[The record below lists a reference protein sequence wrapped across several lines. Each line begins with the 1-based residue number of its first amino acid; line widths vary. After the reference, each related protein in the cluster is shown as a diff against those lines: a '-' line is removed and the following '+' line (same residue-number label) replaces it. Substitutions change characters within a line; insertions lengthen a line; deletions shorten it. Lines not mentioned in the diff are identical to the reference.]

1 MHTPAATDYD
11 VMQQKAQFS
20 KSKVPCLLRHRG
32 GSYYASAK
40 VAGKVIRRSLDTDD
54 YNLAKDRLVAALAAM
69 RGATEAKT
77 AGTMRTAIVAEANRE
92 DAALKQTTRHYYQQ
106 VAESLL
112 RTSDSLPG
120 RPADKALV
128 RVTLVDL
135 RAWMD
140 KHAGL
145 TSRTRYNGALAL
157 LRRTYARAIE
167 AHQVTGN
174 LPLELDRLKPLNP
187 KRDIPSVE
195 IFAAIVASIA
205 GQRKRSSKAT
215 AATVQFL
222 ASTGLRISEAQ
233 ALRWKDIGDSVLTVR
248 TAKNDELRRVP
259 LTDAACVVLAELRAV
274 LPTGSE
280 DPVLPIKSPRLALE
294 NACDRLSLP
303 HLRVHDLR
311 HIFATRCIEAGV
323 DVPTIAS
330 WLGHKDGG
338 ALAACTYDHFIA
350 SHSEKQ
356 IINVTI

>member
-1 MHTPAATDYD
+1 ME
-11 VMQQKAQFS
+11 QKPKFS
-20 KSKVPCLLRHRG
+20 RSKVENLFRHRAG
-32 GSYYASAK
+32 KYYAVAK
-40 VAGKVIRRSLDTDD
+40 VLGKIRRRSLDTAD
-54 YNLAKDRLVAALAAM
+54 YNLAKDRLAGALAAM
-69 RGATEAKT
+69 RGATEAGT

-112 RTSDSLPG
+112 RTSDTLPG

-140 KHAGL
+140 QHAGL

-157 LRRTYARAIE
+157 LRRTYARAME
-167 AHQVTGN
+167 VHQVTGN
-174 LPLELDRLKPLNP
+174 LPLELDRLKPLIP

-195 IFAAIVASIA
+195 IFAAIVASI
-205 GQRKRSSKAT
+205 GSQRKRSSKAT
-215 AATVQFL
+215 AATVQLL
-222 ASTGLRISEAQ
+222 AATGLRISEAQ
-233 ALRWKDIGDSVLTVR
+233 ALCWKDIGDSVLTVR
-248 TAKNDELRRVP
+248 TTKNDELRRVP
-259 LTDAACVVLAELRAV
+259 LTHAACIVLAELRAV

-294 NACDRLSLP
+294 NACDRLNLP

-338 ALAACTYDHFIA
+338 ALAACTYGHIIV

-356 IINVTI
+356 ITKVTI